1 MILQLLLTSVLAYTL
16 WSLVCLESN
25 VRKARAIGLP
35 VVRIPVDGMNIP
47 WQTFQSL
54 IWSILDRLP
63 ISWSSYPDW
72 VRFIRRGWYFA
83 DKSETHVRL
92 GPVWALVT
100 PAAIHIHF
108 ADPEAVQEIYSRREE
123 FVRPVKEYKLL
134 EVYGPCI
141 SSAGWDD
148 WARHRKP
155 LAAPFNESV
164 MKFVWEESLN
174 QAQAMFCSWT
184 GASAV
189 ASGIPSVQ
197 KDMRTLSLN
206 VLAAISF
213 RKSYNFHGSADEPI
227 VGEELSYRDALQT
240 VLDGVILLMLVPIRV
255 LTAPMMPK
263 SWVKIGRAAQAF
275 KRYMEQMLQNLAL
288 ARILGAFKR
297 SPYKAL
303 ELEAAI
309 PRLKLGSKKPAL
321 TSLDKAIGKYERIER
336 QDLVWQAPWNK
347 EPKATI
353 LISQASK
360 KEAKKQHLQLL
371 EDLTFDNYRAFY
383 TDGSQ
388 GTHKGTVTN
397 SCAYYEDSP
406 SRQNEAAKTARV
418 ARFWNLGPYIEV
430 ADAELIAISKVLDAL
445 LLSRTN
451 QPTAY
456 IFVDS
461 QAAIMKIKGPGEI
474 SYRIRAQLYLLS
486 QQSIAITVAWVPSH
500 TGIPGNEIADQLA
513 KKGLEASYR
522 GRPYQGPRKA
532 LQKALGPGAQLTL
545 QKLFTTKLGKEALI
559 GFLTSTKICT
569 RSWFLEE

>member
-1 MILQLLLTSVLAYTL
+1 MLA
-16 WSLVCLESN
+16 LETI
-25 VRKARAIGLP
+25 VAKLIGEAEPQGVQFDPGKTEL
-35 VVRIPVDGMNIP
+35 
-47 WQTFQSL
+47 
-54 IWSILDRLP
+54 
-63 ISWSSYPDW
+63 
-72 VRFIRRGWYFA
+72 
-83 DKSETHVRL
+83 
-92 GPVWALVT
+92 
-100 PAAIHIHF
+100 IHF
-108 ADPEAVQEIYSRREE
+108 ARQRRPITEGLTVANLAVK
-123 FVRPVKEYKLL
+123 PKPLVKWLGVWLDYQLNFKHHVTEKLEQATKAFQGL
-134 EVYGPCI
+134 QRLGNTQHGLPARALRLLYIACI
-141 SSAGWDD
+141 SSIVDYGV
-148 WARHRKP
+148 P
-155 LAAPFNESV
+155 LWYKGP
-164 MKFVWEESLN
+164 
-174 QAQAMFCSWT
+174 
-184 GASAV
+184 G
-189 ASGIPSVQ
+189 Q
-197 KDMRTLSLN
+197 KNL
-206 VLAAISF
+206 I
-213 RKSYNFHGSADEPI
+213 YQ
-227 VGEELSYRDALQT
+227 LQ
-240 VLDGVILLMLVPIRV
+240 
-255 LTAPMMPK
+255 
-263 SWVKIGRAAQAF
+263 Q
-275 KRYMEQMLQNLAL
+275 LQNLAL

-309 PRLKLGSKKPAL
+309 PPVEVRLQKACLKYGLRTQTLSETHPIRLAITSTAAPTQL
-321 TSLDKAIGKYERIER
+321 TRLLASLDKAIGKYERIER

-388 GTHKGTVTN
+388 GTHKGTSTN

-406 SRQNEAAKTARV
+406 SRQTEAAKTARV

-474 SYRIRAQLYLLS
+474 SYRIRAQLHLLS

-522 GRPYQGPRKA
+522 GRPYASLSYLNRKIRKVIVQQWQTSWASEEMREETGQRARGLGTQYRRIAQDNLSFSLKANLVKGPRSTQSAYIQLKLGIGYLKSYQKAIKNLPDDRCRCSQRHTTQHLLLRCSRYQGPRKA

>member
-1 MILQLLLTSVLAYTL
+1 MVLELRQSWQMACL
-16 WSLVCLESN
+16 RVSLV
-25 VRKARAIGLP
+25 R
-35 VVRIPVDGMNIP
+35 
-47 WQTFQSL
+47 
-54 IWSILDRLP
+54 
-63 ISWSSYPDW
+63 
-72 VRFIRRGWYFA
+72 
-83 DKSETHVRL
+83 
-92 GPVWALVT
+92 
-100 PAAIHIHF
+100 
-108 ADPEAVQEIYSRREE
+108 
-123 FVRPVKEYKLL
+123 
-134 EVYGPCI
+134 
-141 SSAGWDD
+141 
-148 WARHRKP
+148 
-155 LAAPFNESV
+155 
-164 MKFVWEESLN
+164 
-174 QAQAMFCSWT
+174 
-184 GASAV
+184 
-189 ASGIPSVQ
+189 
-197 KDMRTLSLN
+197 
-206 VLAAISF
+206 
-213 RKSYNFHGSADEPI
+213 
-227 VGEELSYRDALQT
+227 
-240 VLDGVILLMLVPIRV
+240 
-255 LTAPMMPK
+255 
-263 SWVKIGRAAQAF
+263 
-275 KRYMEQMLQNLAL
+275 
-288 ARILGAFKR
+288 
-297 SPYKAL
+297 
-303 ELEAAI
+303 
-309 PRLKLGSKKPAL
+309 

-522 GRPYQGPRKA
+522 GRPYASLSYLNRKIRKTTVQQWQTSWASEEMREETGQRARGLGTQYRRIAQDNLSFSLKANLVKGLRLTQSAYIQLKLGIGCSQRHTTQHLLLRCSRYQGPRKA

-559 GFLTSTKICT
+559 GFLTNTKICT

>member
-1 MILQLLLTSVLAYTL
+1 MARGLARLPTQLQTPR
-16 WSLVCLESN
+16 N
-25 VRKARAIGLP
+25 RKARTGY
-35 VVRIPVDGMNIP
+35 
-47 WQTFQSL
+47 QSL
-54 IWSILDRLP
+54 P
-63 ISWSSYPDW
+63 GP
-72 VRFIRRGWYFA
+72 
-83 DKSETHVRL
+83 SEARQYATRATCTS
-92 GPVWALVT
+92 PT
-100 PAAIHIHF
+100 AAVYSLHKL
-108 ADPEAVQEIYSRREE
+108 YSR
-123 FVRPVKEYKLL
+123 LW
-134 EVYGPCI
+134 
-141 SSAGWDD
+141 S
-148 WARHRKP
+148 
-155 LAAPFNESV
+155 
-164 MKFVWEESLN
+164 
-174 QAQAMFCSWT
+174 
-184 GASAV
+184 
-189 ASGIPSVQ
+189 PSV
-197 KDMRTLSLN
+197 
-206 VLAAISF
+206 
-213 RKSYNFHGSADEPI
+213 
-227 VGEELSYRDALQT
+227 
-240 VLDGVILLMLVPIRV
+240 
-255 LTAPMMPK
+255 
-263 SWVKIGRAAQAF
+263 
-275 KRYMEQMLQNLAL
+275 NLAL

-297 SPYKAL
+297 SSYKAL

-321 TSLDKAIGKYERIER
+321 TAPTQLTRLLASLDKAIGKYERIER

-522 GRPYQGPRKA
+522 GRPYASLSYLNRKIRKTTVQQWQTSWA
-532 LQKALGPGAQLTL
+532 SEEMREETGQRARGLGIQYRRIA
-545 QKLFTTKLGKEALI
+545 
-559 GFLTSTKICT
+559 
-569 RSWFLEE
+569 